1 MSSPWLK
8 FYPTDWRADPALR
21 TCSIAARGLWVEL
34 LCVMHEA
41 EPYGSLRV
49 NGTPVSE
56 RKIAGLAGVS
66 IDEAISLLNELEE
79 AGVFSRDEAGAIV
92 SRRMQRDK
100 AKADADKANGKR
112 GGNPKITDGVNPQD
126 KGEDKAQKPET
137 RDQKEEAGAS
147 SKTRTSDEFEIW
159 YRLYPHKVQRG
170 TAERA
175 FAAARKIA
183 SLDELV
189 AGLRNYLGSKPADYA
204 WRNPATWLNGKGWL
218 DEPADRPQPRTTG
231 PPAKPRNAGELALM
245 RLNGTYPHEPP
256 DKDTRRLDLGDGRG
270 QAEDLGDVLRP
281 AFGAKHF
288 PGTG

>member
-1 MSSPWLK
+1 MSVPWLK
-8 FYPTDWRADPALR
+8 FYPSDWRADPALR

-66 IDEAISLLNELEE
+66 IDEAVSLLNELEE
-79 AGVFSRDEAGAIV
+79 AGVFSRDEAGAIF

-112 GGNPKITDGVNPQD
+112 GGNPKITDGVNPPV
-126 KGEDKAQKPET
+126 KGEDKAQRPET
-137 RDQKEEAGAS
+137 RDQMEEASAS
-147 SKTRTSDEFEIW
+147 SKARTSDEFEIW

-183 SLDELV
+183 SLDELM
-189 AGLRNYLGSKPADYA
+189 AGLRNYLRSKPADCA

-218 DEPADRPQPRTTG
+218 DEPAEKPQQRTTG
-231 PPAKPRNAGELALM
+231 PPARTE
-245 RLNGTYPHEPP
+245 RSVS
-256 DKDTRRLDLGDGRG
+256 
-270 QAEDLGDVLRP
+270 DVLGEM
-281 AFGAKHF
+281 AA
-288 PGTG
+288 GTWTGPPQSEPDIPTIETSFDRRN